1 MIDLLNNDLV
11 RTGVS
16 RINYDEMHVWKSMKP
31 GNWKGLFDYECTAV
45 GLVDGVDGKQSGEEF
60 GGATT
65 T

>member
-1 MIDLLNNDLV
+1 MICSMTILV

-16 RINYDEMHVWKSMKP
+16 RINHNEMHVWRFMKP
-31 GNWKGLFDYECTAV
+31 GNWKGLVKYVCTAV
-45 GLVDGVDGKQSGEEF
+45 GFVDGVNGKRSGEEF